1 LDVDPGIDD
10 AIAIVTAL
18 SSDEIEV
25 VGIATVYGNVL
36 PRVGMLNT
44 LKVLEL
50 MDRMD
55 IPVVIGAKRPLKKGL
70 VPSRIRKRREISHG
84 KWGLGGLHVN
94 SPIIDESFNKRIGNN
109 MNYHDMLST
118 NVNNKNFVGFIDE
131 IINYYRDHEISI
143 VATGPLTNIAQAI
156 RDRPEFIRKIGQLS
170 IMGGAYGLAGNIN
183 GNTTGYAEFNFYC
196 DPEAARVVLSSP
208 GLNSKIKVVG
218 LDVTQHP
225 TCRLDKEF
233 INRVRSSIN
242 EGKISPT
249 SEFILALLE
258 FKSSYNTI
266 FHLHDV
272 LAVLLYERP
281 SYFSFR
287 RGNIDITL
295 KGKFRGRSEFIDDK
309 ISGNVQVAVVVNEYG
324 FKSFLYSR
332 LVNRE

>member
-70 VPSRIRKRREISHG
+70 VPSSIRKRREISHG
-84 KWGLGGLHVN
+84 KWGLGSLHVN
-94 SPIIDESFNKRIGNN
+94 SLIIEESLKKVGNK
-109 MNYHDMLST
+109 MNYHDMLTTS
-118 NVNNKNFVGFIDE
+118 VNNKNFVGFIDE
-131 IINYYRDHEISI
+131 IINNYRDHEISI
-143 VATGPLTNIAQAI
+143 VATGPLTNIVQVI
-156 RDRPEFIRKIGQLS
+156 RHRPEFIRKIGQLS

-183 GNTTGYAEFNFYC
+183 GNTTDYAEFNFYC

-233 INRVRSSIN
+233 INRVRISIK
-242 EGKISPT
+242 EGKSSPT
-249 SEFILALLE
+249 SEFILSLLD
-258 FKSSYNTI
+258 FKLSHNTI
-266 FHLHDV
+266 IHLHDV

-281 SYFSFR
+281 SYFTFR

-295 KGKFRGRSEFIDDK
+295 KGKLRGRSEFIDDK

-332 LVNRE
+332 LINR

>member
-1 LDVDPGIDD
+1 MDVDPGIDD

-70 VPSRIRKRREISHG
+70 VPSSIRKRREISHG
-84 KWGLGGLHVN
+84 KWGLGSLHVN
-94 SPIIDESFNKRIGNN
+94 SPIIEESLKKVGNK
-109 MNYHDMLST
+109 MNYHDMLTTS
-118 NVNNKNFVGFIDE
+118 VNNKNFVGFIDE
-131 IINYYRDHEISI
+131 IINNYRDHEISI

-156 RDRPEFIRKIGQLS
+156 RHRPEFIRKIGQLS

-183 GNTTGYAEFNFYC
+183 GNTTDYAEFNFYC

-233 INRVRSSIN
+233 INRVRISIN
-242 EGKISPT
+242 EGKSSPT
-249 SEFILALLE
+249 SEFILSLLD
-258 FKSSYNTI
+258 FKLSHNTI
-266 FHLHDV
+266 IHLHDV

-281 SYFSFR
+281 SYFTFR

-295 KGKFRGRSEFIDDK
+295 KGKLRGRSEFIDDK

-332 LVNRE
+332 LINR